1 MSDDTPYTIYLAGPM
16 RGYEDF
22 NFPAFDAA
30 AAWLRDFGWVVLSP
44 ADRDRDHGFDET
56 ANTMEGFDLEAAMRH
71 DLTWVIEADGIVL
84 LPGWE
89 ESTGAR
95 IERLVAETCGKQ
107 TWLWAGVGNGA
118 AVMDHRVMMKAVI
131 DQ

>member
-1 MSDDTPYTIYLAGPM
+1 MTTIYLAGPM

-30 AAWLRDFGWVVLSP
+30 AKALRAGGWTVLSP
-44 ADRDRDHGFDET
+44 AERDREHGFDET
-56 ANTMEGFDLEAAMRH
+56 RNTLDGFDLEAAMTH
-71 DLTWVIEADGIVL
+71 DLGWIVNDADGIVL

-89 ESTGAR
+89 ESTGAK

-107 TWLWAGVGNGA
+107 VWLYHENESGTWV
-118 AVMDHRVMMKAVI
+118 VEDTHRKMTVI
-131 DQ
+131 PS